1 MDPNRGAAAPHEPYR
16 GARSPGSGALRL
28 VPLFGTPKWR
38 PSKNERGAEHR
49 SWMAVAKMGRRN
61 NQPNDGVG
69 CGGSVGEEMRT
80 GGTRGG
86 GRFLVVL
93 GDELRDKK
101 IKIERSMGP
110 QISMASAGWDKA
122 TTNQKAA
129 ASLGFITESRRA
141 QL

>member
-1 MDPNRGAAAPHEPYR
+1 
-16 GARSPGSGALRL
+16 
-28 VPLFGTPKWR
+28 
-38 PSKNERGAEHR
+38 
-49 SWMAVAKMGRRN
+49 MAVAKMGRRN

-93 GDELRDKK
+93 GNELRDKK

>member
-1 MDPNRGAAAPHEPYR
+1 VAPWLHMSLIEAP
-16 GARSPGSGALRL
+16 GARDWARYVWSPYLGRRNGAHR
-28 VPLFGTPKWR
+28 
-38 PSKNERGAEHR
+38 KNERGAEHR

-93 GDELRDKK
+93 GDELREKK

-122 TTNQKAA
+122 TTNRKAA
-129 ASLGFITESRRA
+129 ASLGFISESRRA
-141 QL
+141 QR